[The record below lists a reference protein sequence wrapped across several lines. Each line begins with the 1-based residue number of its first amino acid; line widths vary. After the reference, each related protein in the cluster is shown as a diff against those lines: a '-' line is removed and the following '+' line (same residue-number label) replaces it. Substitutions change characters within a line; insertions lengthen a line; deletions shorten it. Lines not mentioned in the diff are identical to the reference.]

1 MRLILVTVILTL
13 ISGNTEAAAA
23 APADAPQTGQP
34 NLAFVTGGNPDG
46 HRSWLALE
54 LSPLGP
60 FVGHFGGAI
69 ELVPMP
75 HHALV
80 LAGYYMPPFGQSD
93 PLHGTD
99 SQGIPVTYETTF
111 SGFGGEVGYRYYFGT
126 FGPHG
131 LFIGPSL
138 LLGSYRASL
147 QRTNHTVGFA
157 NLGGALDLGYQAIIS
172 HVVLALGAGVQY
184 VTTSGTQLGGY
195 GFPIGAQTSGGCA
208 EPRVLA
214 SIGYAL

>member
-80 LAGYYMPPFGQSD
+80 LAGYYMPPFGQAIPYTARTRKGSQSLMR
-93 PLHGTD
+93 PP
-99 SQGIPVTYETTF
+99 SQGSAVRSATVTIL
-111 SGFGGEVGYRYYFGT
+111 
-126 FGPHG
+126 G
-131 LFIGPSL
+131 L
-138 LLGSYRASL
+138 
-147 QRTNHTVGFA
+147 
-157 NLGGALDLGYQAIIS
+157 
-172 HVVLALGAGVQY
+172 LALTACSSAPRFCLAATELRSNER
-184 VTTSGTQLGGY
+184 TTRWAS
-195 GFPIGAQTSGGCA
+195 PIWVV
-208 EPRVLA
+208 RL
-214 SIGYAL
+214 I